1 VIVIFSNLT
10 QLIVFLQVILIV
22 IIIIYIA
29 KTLKIA
35 LVRFPNITLNGA
47 TKRIKIEIIRNKCL
61 NKIYILYWDML

>member
-1 VIVIFSNLT
+1 MIVTFSNLT

-22 IIIIYIA
+22 IIIIYIP

-35 LVRFPNITLNGA
+35 LVHFPNITLNGA